1 MQKIILYFLIC
12 YLVGSLNSAY
22 IITYIFLRKD
32 IRNFGDGNAGTTN
45 VFLNINKFLGI
56 VVFIF
61 DFLKGFFLVKYGIH
75 FLQEENIIAIGFAF
89 AVLGHDFPV
98 FLNFIGGTGI
108 AMMLGGFF
116 AINFNLA
123 LTTTIAFII
132 IYLFVR
138 TFKITLYDFSYFVE
152 SEALSFIVAIFLIF
166 YSKDI
171 FLIKWLLASLLV
183 VVFKHREKVVNILH
197 LRSGV

>member
-1 MQKIILYFLIC
+1 MQKIILYSLTC
-12 YLVGSLNSAY
+12 YLIGSLNSAY
-22 IITYIFLRKD
+22 IITYLFSKKD
-32 IRNFGDGNAGTTN
+32 IRNFGDSNAGATN
-45 VFLNINKFLGI
+45 VFLNINKLLGI

-61 DFLKGFFLVKYGIH
+61 DFLKGFFLMQYGIR
-75 FLQEENIIAIGFAF
+75 FLQEENIITIGFAF
-89 AVLGHDFPV
+89 AILGHDFPV
-98 FLNFIGGTGI
+98 FFNFSGGTGI

-123 LTTTIAFII
+123 LETLTAFLI

-138 TFKITLYDFSYFVE
+138 IFKIRLYDFSYFVE
-152 SEALSFIVAIFLIF
+152 SEALGYIVAIFLIF

-171 FLIKWLLASLLV
+171 FLIKWLLSSLLI
-183 VVFKHREKVVNILH
+183 VVFKHRVKVAKILH